1 MESSRVFVRG
11 LPPTLDE
18 AGFRKHFQF
27 SSGTITDVK
36 LMSSRRIGY
45 VGYKT
50 PEEARRAVKHFNRSF
65 IRMSKIAVE
74 LAKPIADPSLASMR
88 GPRSSTVPS
97 SRSTVPSAQ
106 MSRDAKAEADSAE
119 NNKKRKRE
127 AVDESD
133 PKLKEFL
140 NVMQA
145 SGRSIHDIVPE
156 TLDERPAKVK
166 AVTVPE
172 NDSDDEY
179 ENVPTKFKPVASRA
193 RAEAGATPLA
203 AKPPAEESKAHA
215 EADEAA
221 GPAAAEDVDAEMPEA
236 PEKAP
241 AAAATDDDWLRSRT
255 NRLLDLVDE
264 DDEIP
269 LRPTEPAQSAMPKV
283 SAAQS
288 LDAAEADATEAPD
301 ATNEVSPSE
310 EMGTED
316 IAPVSKD
323 DAMET
328 VHKTARLFIR
338 NLPYTATPED
348 LRTHFEQWGTIEE
361 VHMPM
366 DKTGSNNRGFAFV
379 LFVDADAAVNA
390 FQNAAA
396 FFQGRLLHVLPS
408 SAKRDHNLDEYELSK
423 LPLKQQN
430 LIKKKAKA
438 ATDRFN
444 WNSLFMNQDAVV
456 ASVSARLGITK
467 SELLDP
473 HSSDAAVK
481 QAIAE
486 TSTIQD
492 TKAYFSANGVDL
504 NAFKSGARG
513 DTSILVKNFPYG
525 TSVSELRTLFEE
537 HGQVLKVLMPP
548 AGTIAIVHF
557 AQAPQAKSAF
567 SKLAYRRF
575 KNSILFLEKGPKNL
589 FVGEGEEGSQEPA
602 PAPASASDA
611 PGSAGGS
618 KLSVSELLGRET
630 DEVKA
635 ETGTLFVKNLSFQTT
650 TEQLAASCRHL
661 EGFKSARVKTKTD
674 PKKPGQILSMGF
686 GFVEFSRKDLAE
698 AALAVLNGHVL
709 QGHKLEVKASH
720 RGHDAAE
727 ERRQEDQAR
736 KAAGHRTKI
745 VIKNLPF
752 EANKKD
758 IRTLFGTYGQLR
770 SVRIP
775 KKFNHASTRGFAF
788 AEFTTPRE
796 AENAF
801 NSLQD
806 THLLGRKLV
815 LQFAEAE
822 AVDAEEEIAK
832 MQKKVGRQAN
842 KVALQQLTGGGRK
855 KVTIGGD
862 GDEDEGDM

>member
-1 MESSRVFVRG
+1 MFVRG
-11 LPPTLDE
+11 LPPTIDE

-45 VGYKT
+45 VGYKS
-50 PEEARRAVKHFNRSF
+50 PEEAKRAVKHFNRSF

-74 LAKPIADPSLASMR
+74 LAKPIADPSLATMR
-88 GPRSSTVPS
+88 GARGAAGPPAKAVVPK
-97 SRSTVPSAQ
+97 SRTAPID
-106 MSRDAKAEADSAE
+106 DAKADAADSG
-119 NNKKRKRE
+119 KKRKRE
-127 AVDESD
+127 DVDASD

-140 NVMQA
+140 TVMQPGA
-145 SGRSIHDIVPE
+145 GRSIHDMVPDVVEERPTKMKAVAVPE
-156 TLDERPAKVK
+156 K
-166 AVTVPE
+166 
-172 NDSDDEY
+172 DSDDEY
-179 ENVPTKFKPVASRA
+179 ENVPSKSERPAPRA
-193 RAEAGATPLA
+193 RI
-203 AKPPAEESKAHA
+203 
-215 EADEAA
+215 EAA
-221 GPAAAEDVDAEMPEA
+221 PGPLPKPIAVETAANSGEGGHTDTDAIADADAEMVEA
-236 PEKAP
+236 PGGAP
-241 AAAATDDDWLRSRT
+241 VAATDDDWLRSRT
-255 NRLLDLVDE
+255 NRLLDLVD
-264 DDEIP
+264 DDDDIP
-269 LRPTEPAQSAMPKV
+269 LRPM
-283 SAAQS
+283 
-288 LDAAEADATEAPD
+288 
-301 ATNEVSPSE
+301 
-310 EMGTED
+310 
-316 IAPVSKD
+316 PVSQDVVVQQPPAKPANDVVANGGNAPEPISEPVPLAEEAEEDDVEPVLKD
-323 DAMET
+323 DAVET
-328 VHKTARLFIR
+328 IHRTARLFIR
-338 NLPYTATPED
+338 NLPYSATPDD
-348 LRTHFEQWGTIEE
+348 LRTHFEQWGDIEE

-366 DKTGSNNRGFAFV
+366 DKTGQNNRGFAFV
-379 LFVDADAAVNA
+379 LFVDSDAALTA

-438 ATDRFN
+438 ATERFN

-504 NAFKSGARG
+504 NAFKSGPRG
-513 DTSILVKNFPYG
+513 DTAILVKNFPYG
-525 TSVSELRTLFEE
+525 TSPSELRTLFEE
-537 HGQVLKVLMPP
+537 HGQILKVLMPP
-548 AGTIAIVHF
+548 AGTIAIVQF
-557 AQAPQAKSAF
+557 AHAPQAKSAF
-567 SKLAYRRF
+567 GKLAYRRF
-575 KNSILFLEKGPKNL
+575 KNSILFLEKAPRDLFIGDGGEAQDEQAPVASEAPNASGPT
-589 FVGEGEEGSQEPA
+589 
-602 PAPASASDA
+602 
-611 PGSAGGS
+611 
-618 KLSVSELLGRET
+618 KLSVSELLEREPKET
-630 DEVKA
+630 KG

-650 TEQLAASCRHL
+650 TEQLAAACRHL

-674 PKKPGQILSMGF
+674 PKKPGQVLSMGF
-686 GFVEFSRKDLAE
+686 GFVEFGSKALAE
-698 AALAVLNGHVL
+698 AASSVLNGHVL

-727 ERRQEDQAR
+727 ERRQEDQTR

-775 KKFNHASTRGFAF
+775 KKFNHAATRGFAF

-806 THLLGRKLV
+806 THLLGRRLV

-842 KVALQQLTGGGRK
+842 KVALQQLTGAGRK

-862 GDEDEGDM
+862 GDEDDGEM

>member
-1 MESSRVFVRG
+1 
-11 LPPTLDE
+11 
-18 AGFRKHFQF
+18 
-27 SSGTITDVK
+27 
-36 LMSSRRIGY
+36 
-45 VGYKT
+45 
-50 PEEARRAVKHFNRSF
+50 
-65 IRMSKIAVE
+65 
-74 LAKPIADPSLASMR
+74 
-88 GPRSSTVPS
+88 
-97 SRSTVPSAQ
+97 
-106 MSRDAKAEADSAE
+106 
-119 NNKKRKRE
+119 
-127 AVDESD
+127 
-133 PKLKEFL
+133 
-140 NVMQA
+140 
-145 SGRSIHDIVPE
+145 
-156 TLDERPAKVK
+156 
-166 AVTVPE
+166 
-172 NDSDDEY
+172 
-179 ENVPTKFKPVASRA
+179 
-193 RAEAGATPLA
+193 
-203 AKPPAEESKAHA
+203 
-215 EADEAA
+215 
-221 GPAAAEDVDAEMPEA
+221 
-236 PEKAP
+236 
-241 AAAATDDDWLRSRT
+241 
-255 NRLLDLVDE
+255 
-264 DDEIP
+264 
-269 LRPTEPAQSAMPKV
+269 
-283 SAAQS
+283 
-288 LDAAEADATEAPD
+288 
-301 ATNEVSPSE
+301 
-310 EMGTED
+310 
-316 IAPVSKD
+316 
-323 DAMET
+323 
-328 VHKTARLFIR
+328 
-338 NLPYTATPED
+338 
-348 LRTHFEQWGTIEE
+348 
-361 VHMPM
+361 MPM
-366 DKTGSNNRGFAFV
+366 DKTGQNNRGFAFV
-379 LFVDADAAVNA
+379 LFVDSDAAVAA

-430 LIKKKAKA
+430 LIQKKAKA
-438 ATDRFN
+438 ATERFN

-492 TKAYFSANGVDL
+492 TKAYFAANGVDL
-504 NAFKSGARG
+504 DAFKSGSRG
-513 DTSILVKNFPYG
+513 DTAILVKNFPYG

-537 HGQVLKVLMPP
+537 HGQILKVLMPP

-557 AQAPQAKSAF
+557 AQDAQAKTAF

-575 KNSILFLEKGPKNL
+575 KNSILFLEKAPRDL
-589 FVGEGEEGSQEPA
+589 FVSDGGEARNEQTAVASEDPNISGS
-602 PAPASASDA
+602 
-611 PGSAGGS
+611 S
-618 KLSVSELLGRET
+618 KLSVSELLGRGSNET
-630 DEVKA
+630 KG

-650 TEQLAASCRHL
+650 TEQFAAACRHL

-674 PKKPGQILSMGF
+674 PKKPGQVLSMGF
-686 GFVEFSRKDLAE
+686 GFVEFSNKDFAE
-698 AALAVLNGHVL
+698 AASSVLNGHNL

-727 ERRQEDQAR
+727 ERRQEDQVR

-775 KKFNHASTRGFAF
+775 KKFNHVATRGFAF

-806 THLLGRKLV
+806 THLLGRRLV

-842 KVALQQLTGGGRK
+842 KVALQQLTGAGRK

-862 GDEDEGDM
+862 GDEDDGDM